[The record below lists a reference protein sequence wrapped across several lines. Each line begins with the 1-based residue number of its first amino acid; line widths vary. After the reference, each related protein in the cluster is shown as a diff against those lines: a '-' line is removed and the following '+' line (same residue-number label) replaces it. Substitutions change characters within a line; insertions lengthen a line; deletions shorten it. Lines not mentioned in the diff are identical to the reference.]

1 MTYMIHNFAFNLSR
15 LRKEK
20 GISQTELA
28 EKQVLQIS
36 LKMVN

>member
-1 MTYMIHNFAFNLSR
+1 MTYMIHNFAFSLSR

-28 EKQVLQIS
+28 EKLNI
-36 LKMVN
+36 